1 MLSVN
6 LFILLLIHTCKGQ
19 SKDMDSSKSVTA
31 MVGENVILPCH
42 LEPPKDASQMT
53 VEWGRPDLKPRFV
66 FVNLDGHEYSAD
78 QNEAYKGRSSIIP
91 DNLKNGDIS
100 LRLSAVRHSDNGKY
114 RCYLPKLK
122 KENFVNLVV
131 GSASSP
137 DISLAGLDESNN
149 GVMLDCSSA
158 GWFPEPEVL
167 WMHEEE
173 IIISAGPTE
182 KIEGPDGLYTISS
195 RVTVEKRHNNNI
207 TCRVQ
212 QRDINQT
219 RETSIYVQD
228 GFFVPRSNC
237 SISVTFSVIL
247 GLILLLGVAAFIWK
261 RRQTET
267 SMKKRNDEVNEKKQQ
282 LRREEEE
289 YVAKKKSDL
298 EVQLRKRNQDQ
309 RIIDQQIEALMKM
322 SEELKEQKKQ
332 LTDQRQEAVKI
343 VEEND
348 RKLKAID
355 DEVTNQSENKM
366 EKKAQGYLKLKEII
380 TESNE
385 RLNERKKDHQH
396 VELITQKLM
405 EKTSQEVKK
414 LKEIKQEIENH
425 VVEIEKQLKEMV
437 TCDFT
442 AETEMNYLGCFFT
455 SCE

>member
-1 MLSVN
+1 MHNNAGWQYALQCLVN
-6 LFILLLIHTCKGQ
+6 LLQNKLKHSKLAFCQ

-131 GSASSP
+131 
-137 DISLAGLDESNN
+137 AGLDESNN
-149 GVMLDCSSA
+149 GVMLDCSST

-167 WMHEEE
+167 WMDEEE
-173 IIISAGPTE
+173 IIMSAGPTE
-182 KIEGPDGLYTISS
+182 KIKSPDGLYTISS

-207 TCRVQ
+207 TL
-212 QRDINQT
+212 N
-219 RETSIYVQD
+219 
-228 GFFVPRSNC
+228 
-237 SISVTFSVIL
+237 
-247 GLILLLGVAAFIWK
+247 K
-261 RRQTET
+261 
-267 SMKKRNDEVNEKKQQ
+267 KKQQ

-298 EVQLRKRNQDQ
+298 EEELRKRNQDQ
-309 RIIDQQIEALMKM
+309 RIINQQIEALMKM
-322 SEELKEQKKQ
+322 SEELKEQKER

-355 DEVTNQSENKM
+355 DEVTNQSENMM

-385 RLNERKKDHQH
+385 RLTKRKADHQL

-405 EKTSQEVKK
+405 DKASQEVKK
-414 LKEIKQEIENH
+414 LKEIKQEIQNH

-437 TCDFT
+437 TCDVT
-442 AETEMNYLGCFFT
+442 AETEMN
-455 SCE
+455 